1 MATAARSKRIRP
13 KTAHVAPV
21 QPPLESGDHLSG
33 AEFDRRYESMP
44 GVRAELIEGVV
55 YVSSPVSLIHGN
67 SHSNLSV
74 WAGMYRIF
82 TPGIASPTDSTVELD
97 PDNRPQPDIQLFI
110 EPSHGGRTSLTD
122 DGQYV
127 LDAPELMIEIAV
139 SSASKDLHSKK
150 RSYRRNEVWEY
161 VVWRVLDDR
170 IDWFVLRD
178 GRYGRL
184 KPTPEGI
191 LKSERFPGL
200 WLDEAAALDGDMV
213 TVLRVL
219 QEGLASPEHA
229 AFVAGLAAEAA
240 RIAQIA
246 PAPPREPQS

>member
-1 MATAARSKRIRP
+1 MATVTRSNRTRSKAA
-13 KTAHVAPV
+13 KVASPL
-21 QPPLESGDHLSG
+21 PSLESGDHLSG

-67 SHSNLSV
+67 PHSDLSV

-82 TPGIASPTDSTVELD
+82 TPGVASPTDSTVELD

-110 EPSHGGRTSLTD
+110 SPNHGGRTGETQV
-122 DGQYV
+122 GNYV
-127 LDAPELMIEIAV
+127 LGAPELMIEIAV

-184 KPTPEGI
+184 KPTPEG
-191 LKSERFPGL
+191 LFKSERFPGL

-229 AFVAGLAAEAA
+229 AFVAKLAAEAA
-240 RIAQIA
+240 RLAQAA
-246 PAPPREPQS
+246 PAMPREPRP

>member
-1 MATAARSKRIRP
+1 MATVTRSKRVRP
-13 KTAHVAPV
+13 KAAKVASAL
-21 QPPLESGDHLSG
+21 PPLDSGDHLSG
-33 AEFDRRYESMP
+33 AEFVRRYEALP

-55 YVSSPVSLIHGN
+55 YVSSPVSN
-67 SHSNLSV
+67 SHGESHIDMSGLAMIYKV
-74 WAGMYRIF
+74 F
-82 TPGIASPTDSTVELD
+82 TPGVRASSDGTVHLD
-97 PDNRPQPDIQLFI
+97 PDNRPQPDIHLRI
-110 EPSHGGRTSLTD
+110 SPSHGGRTALTE
-122 DGQYV
+122 DGEYV
-127 LDAPELMIEIAV
+127 VGAPELVIEIAV

-200 WLDEAAALDGDMV
+200 WLDETAALDGDMV

-219 QEGLASPEHA
+219 HEGLASPEHA
-229 AFVAGLAAEAA
+229 AFVAKLAAEAA

-246 PAPPREPQS
+246 PAPPGEPNS

>member
-1 MATAARSKRIRP
+1 MATVTRSTRTRARSAKATAAL
-13 KTAHVAPV
+13 
-21 QPPLESGDHLSG
+21 PPLDSGDHLSG

-44 GVRAELIEGVV
+44 GVRAELIEGIV
-55 YVSSPVSLIHGN
+55 YVSSPVTTFHGE
-67 SHSNLSV
+67 SHIDLSV
-74 WAGMYRIF
+74 WAGTYKVF
-82 TPGIASPTDSTVELD
+82 TPGVRASSDGTVHLD
-97 PDNRPQPDIQLFI
+97 PDNRPQPDIHVKVA
-110 EPSHGGRTSLTD
+110 PSHGGRTGVTE
-122 DGQYV
+122 DGKYV
-127 LDAPELMIEIAV
+127 MGAPELVIEIAV

-178 GRYGRL
+178 GRYRRL
-184 KPTPEGI
+184 KPTPEGL

-229 AFVAGLAAEAA
+229 AFVAKLAAEAA

-246 PAPPREPQS
+246 PAPPQEPRP